1 MVEVNNALLLVRMN
15 HNWQTFKTHT
25 FIRWT
30 GWTLA
35 MTLGHDDSTTH
46 IVMDII
52 IIITL
57 LLVTAHWNSRYI

>member
-1 MVEVNNALLLVRMN
+1 
-15 HNWQTFKTHT
+15 
-25 FIRWT
+25 
-30 GWTLA
+30 
-35 MTLGHDDSTTH
+35 MTLGHDDSITH